1 MSTPRVTV
9 LAGSKAFTN
18 ALAGPVAERVG
29 ERPRV
34 AADPGQAFA
43 LCRSGSAV
51 LVLEYEPAWA
61 GVLKDLARSATGLRV
76 IAALPP
82 AAMEAEPALRAL
94 GVRTVR
100 WEGDAAPL
108 LDAIRPAG
116 PALTPAPRPAGPA
129 LTPAPRPA
137 VTPAPRSGGPALT
150 PAPRPAG
157 PALTPAPRPAHTPP
171 PGGQGTFFSDL
182 GADRGP
188 DAPAVPEPAAA
199 ALWPSTAP
207 GEEESEQLLLSA
219 LAGLAAA
226 GDAALGATI
235 EALTPLE
242 TEALQSLASVAD
254 PAPLRRLAALR
265 YRVAFALS
273 TAPAPG
279 SPVDAGG
286 GNLLLTEI
294 DEALPALKDVAER
307 LPARASEIDA
317 IRNALV
323 KEAVDLSEMLH
334 RIQPGA
340 PIAPVPAAAPDP
352 RRTTGR
358 MRVDVTQAPPPAAR
372 KRTGMWVTF
381 AVVVALGAA
390 FHTRQYWLRRA
401 GGEQAGFPGAPAG
414 LVGAQP
420 SGETL
425 SVLLPGEKAPS
436 KAELER
442 FRNEQAAKGNE
453 VAELP
458 SGGLLVLPGRAG
470 TAAPAPTPEA
480 R

>member
-137 VTPAPRSGGPALT
+137 VTPAPR
-150 PAPRPAG
+150 
-157 PALTPAPRPAHTPP
+157 PAHTPP

-226 GDAALGATI
+226 GDAALDATI

-323 KEAVDLSEMLH
+323 KEAVDLSETIH

-340 PIAPVPAAAPDP
+340 PIAPVPAAARDP

-414 LVGAQP
+414 LLGAQP